1 MSGFQNIWSGWN
13 MFSGLGQTSVQIALI
28 LSCMVLFSSGLAR
41 LTDKKDGE
49 IRSKHI
55 AQLHFLGPVLI
66 WCTGFF
72 LILYLLKIDW
82 TTLAAIAAAASLGI
96 TISIGE
102 LLQNIVGGIT
112 NSASDVFREGE
123 NLEVDGEVG
132 MVEEQG
138 FLATTL
144 VTVDG
149 VKLIVPNWKLLTQTV
164 KNFTRERGYRIR
176 VRIPIDEFNFDS
188 NQILDVLNAVATRPK
203 WCAFG
208 RQGFAQFEEIGASAN
223 IFYAYAWIP
232 CRDHAVPMTG
242 QFMKELTDAL
252 TAANIGYGETS
263 FIASRFVNVV
273 NSDSARSPIVQPDI
287 MPLQTELPPIHR
299 TPQLNGRAYLPVGD

>member
-1 MSGFQNIWSGWN
+1 MGST
-13 MFSGLGQTSVQIALI
+13 GLQLI
-28 LSCMVLFSSGLAR
+28 IIVGSMVLFSNGISR
-41 LTDKKDGE
+41 LTDKKEGE
-49 IRSKHI
+49 IRSKPV
-55 AQLHFLGPVLI
+55 AQLHFLGPVLV
-66 WCTGFF
+66 WCIGFF
-72 LILYLLKIDW
+72 IILYLLQIDW

-102 LLQNIVGGIT
+102 LLQNMVGGIA

-138 FLATTL
+138 FLSTTL
-144 VTVDG
+144 LTVDG

-176 VRIPIDEFNFDS
+176 IRIPIDEFNFDS
-188 NQILDVLNAVATRPK
+188 NQVLDVLNSVANKPK
-203 WCAFG
+203 WCAYG
-208 RQGFAQFEEIGASAN
+208 RKGFAQFEEIGASAN
-223 IFYAYAWIP
+223 IFFAYAWIP
-232 CRDHAVPMTG
+232 CRDHAIPMTG

-273 NSDSARSPIVQPDI
+273 NSGGARSPMAPSDTMSLPAEIPTMHR
-287 MPLQTELPPIHR
+287 MPQM
-299 TPQLNGRAYLPVGD
+299 NGHAFLPVGE

>member
-1 MSGFQNIWSGWN
+1 MFAWQHSLIEWYTQNNLS
-13 MFSGLGQTSVQIALI
+13 STVLQIVTIMA
-28 LSCMVLFSSGLAR
+28 CMVLFSHGVSR
-41 LTDKKDGE
+41 LTDKKPGE
-49 IRSKHI
+49 IRSKPI
-55 AQLHFLGPVLI
+55 AQVHFLGPVFI
-66 WCTGFF
+66 WCIGFF
-72 LILYLLKIDW
+72 VILYLLQIDW

-102 LLQNIVGGIT
+102 LLQNMVGGIA

-176 VRIPIDEFNFDS
+176 IRIPIDEFNFDS
-188 NQILDVLNAVATRPK
+188 NQVLDVLNSVATKPK
-203 WCAFG
+203 WCAYG
-208 RQGFAQFEEIGASAN
+208 RKGFAQFEEIGASAN
-223 IFYAYAWIP
+223 IFFAYAWIP
-232 CRDHAVPMTG
+232 CRDQAIPKTG

-273 NSDSARSPIVQPDI
+273 NSGSARSPMAPPDI
-287 MPLQTELPPIHR
+287 MPLQAEMPTMHR
-299 TPQLNGRAYLPVGD
+299 MPQMDRHAFMPVSE

>member
-1 MSGFQNIWSGWN
+1 MII
-13 MFSGLGQTSVQIALI
+13 VA
-28 LSCMVLFSSGLAR
+28 CMVLFGNGIAR
-41 LTDKKDGE
+41 LTDKKEGE
-49 IRSKHI
+49 IRTKAI
-55 AQLHFLGPVLI
+55 AQLHFLGPVFI
-66 WCTGFF
+66 WCIGFF
-72 LILYLLKIDW
+72 MILYLLQIDW

-102 LLQNIVGGIT
+102 LLQNMVGGIA

-176 VRIPIDEFNFDS
+176 LRIPIDEFNFDS
-188 NQILDVLNAVATRPK
+188 NQVLNVLNAVATKPK
-203 WCAFG
+203 WCAYG
-208 RQGFAQFEEIGASAN
+208 RKGFAQFEEIGPSAN

-232 CRDHAVPMTG
+232 CRDQLIPKTG

-273 NSDSARSPIVQPDI
+273 NSGSARSPMAPPDAMPQDT
-287 MPLQTELPPIHR
+287 MPLQADLSSMHR
-299 TPQLNGRAYLPVGD
+299 TPHMNGHAFLPLGE